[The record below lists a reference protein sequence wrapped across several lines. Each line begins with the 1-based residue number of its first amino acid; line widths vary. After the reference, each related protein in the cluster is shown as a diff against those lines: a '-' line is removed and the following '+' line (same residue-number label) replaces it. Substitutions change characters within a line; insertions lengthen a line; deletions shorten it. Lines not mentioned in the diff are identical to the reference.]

1 VATGTLSSTVA
12 QAKTVSATANG
23 VAITQTASVTVNPGP
38 VSAAQSTVGAAPASI
53 AVGSG
58 TSTITVTAKDASGNP
73 ISGATVAL
81 AATGSGNALTQPSG
95 TTNAS
100 GLATGTLSST
110 VAELKTVS
118 ASVNGTAITQT
129 AAVTVNST
137 AASVVLTSAANV
149 ASCGNTRDEATATLL
164 DAIPGNVVLLGSGA
178 FPDGS
183 AAAYA
188 DCYGPS
194 WGRHKTRTYPTPGNQ
209 DYQTSPASGY
219 FGYFGAAAG
228 DPTKGYYSVDLG
240 DWHVIVLNTGSSTAV
255 PYGLGSVQE
264 LWLKA
269 DLAANTKQCTL
280 AVIHN
285 TRFFSSG
292 EAGWFSSSAAKYLW
306 NDLYAAGADV
316 VLSGRMYH
324 YERMAPQDGNAVRN
338 DALGIRQFNV
348 GVGGYSAT
356 LPTFMAPNSEV
367 VSADYGVLK
376 LNLAATS
383 YTWEFVAIPGSTF
396 TDSGSGTC
404 H

>member
-1 VATGTLSSTVA
+1 
-12 QAKTVSATANG
+12 
-23 VAITQTASVTVNPGP
+23 AS
-38 VSAAQSTVGAAPASI
+38 QSTLAAAPGSI

-58 TSTITVTAKDASGNP
+58 TSTITVTAKDASDNP
-73 ISGATVAL
+73 ISGATVVL

-100 GLATGTLSST
+100 GVATGTLSST
-110 VAELKTVS
+110 VSEPKTVS
-118 ASVNGTAITQT
+118 ASVNGTALTQT
-129 AAVTVNST
+129 ATVTVNATPS
-137 AASVVLTSAANV
+137 AVVLTGAANV
-149 ASCGNTRDEATATLL
+149 ASCGSNTRDEATGTLL
-164 DAIPGNVVLLGSGA
+164 DAIPGNVVLIGSGA
-178 FPDGS
+178 FPDG
-183 AAAYA
+183 AAASYA
-188 DCYGPS
+188 NCYEPA
-194 WGRHKTRTYPTPGNQ
+194 WGRHKARTFPTPGNQ
-209 DYQTSPASGY
+209 DYQAGPATGY

-240 DWHVIVLNTGSSTAV
+240 DWHVIVLNTGNATAV

-280 AVIHN
+280 AVLHN

-292 EAGWFSSSAAKYLW
+292 TAGWFSSSAAKYLW

-316 VLSGRMYH
+316 VLSGRLYH
-324 YERMAPQDGNAVRN
+324 YERMAPQDGNAVRD

-348 GVGGYSAT
+348 GVGGYTAT
-356 LPTFMAPNSEV
+356 LPTFIAPNSEV

-383 YTWEFVAIPGSTF
+383 YSWEFVPIPGSTF
-396 TDSGSGTC
+396 TDSGSATC